1 MNIIILIMVLAFIG
15 FVTWAAITYIPMPPT
30 FQKLLIAV
38 VCIVV
43 IFWLLQTFGLLGNLN
58 SVRVG

>member
-1 MNIIILIMVLAFIG
+1 LNIIILIMVLAFIG
-15 FVTWAAITYIPMPPT
+15 FLTWAAITYIPMPAL

>member
-1 MNIIILIMVLAFIG
+1 LNIFILILVLAGIG
-15 FVTWAAITYIPMPPT
+15 FLTWGAITYIPMPPT
-30 FQKLLIAV
+30 FRKLLVAV

-43 IFWLLQTFGLLGNLN
+43 IFWLLSMLGLLGNLN

>member
-1 MNIIILIMVLAFIG
+1 MVLAFIG